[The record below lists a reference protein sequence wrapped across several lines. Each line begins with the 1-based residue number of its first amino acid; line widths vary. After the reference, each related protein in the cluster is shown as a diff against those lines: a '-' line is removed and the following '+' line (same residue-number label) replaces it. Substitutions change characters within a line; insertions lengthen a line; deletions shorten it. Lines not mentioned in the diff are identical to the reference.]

1 MLADSADIS
10 LPELFVAHG
19 IEVAVSAFAPA
30 EGDMDIN
37 AQGLLVFS
45 CKNRHGI
52 LRNSKLQITNDK

>member
-30 EGDMDIN
+30 EGDMDID
-37 AQGLLVFS
+37 AKGYLVLS
-45 CKNRHGI
+45 SENCHIVTSR
-52 LRNSKLQITNDK
+52 